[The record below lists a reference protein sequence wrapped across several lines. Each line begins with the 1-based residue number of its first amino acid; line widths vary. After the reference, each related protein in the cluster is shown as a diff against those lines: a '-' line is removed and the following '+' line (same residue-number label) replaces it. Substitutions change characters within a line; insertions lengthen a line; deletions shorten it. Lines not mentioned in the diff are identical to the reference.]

1 MLLIA
6 FVFAYF
12 IKQPILSFGTLFL
25 FIYGFRFSSK
35 GINAEKCDYY
45 INQYRLIFCFVIPF
59 LNFYMYWSTIGGN
72 AGFGFTFS
80 PLTLM
85 QKLSF
90 LSQVILIFLPEI
102 RKFLSRKTSFILMK
116 RSKISIG
123 FVSNCFNPNNLYG
136 ILLRILSN
144 GLYST

>member
-72 AGFGFTFS
+72 ADSGLRLVRLPS
-80 PLTLM
+80 CKSCLSYY
-85 QKLSF
+85 KLF
-90 LSQVILIFLPEI
+90 
-102 RKFLSRKTSFILMK
+102 
-116 RSKISIG
+116 
-123 FVSNCFNPNNLYG
+123 
-136 ILLRILSN
+136 
-144 GLYST
+144 

>member
-1 MLLIA
+1 MFLIA
-6 FVFAYF
+6 FVLAYF
-12 IKQPILSFGTLFL
+12 IKQPILSMGTLFL

-35 GINAEKCDYY
+35 GINAEKYDCY

-59 LNFYMYWSTIGGN
+59 LNFYMYWTTIGGN
-72 AGFGFTFS
+72 AGVGFTFS

-102 RKFLSRKTSFILMK
+102 RKFLSRKNFIHIDEKKQKLA
-116 RSKISIG
+116 S
-123 FVSNCFNPNNLYG
+123 VLYPIAL
-136 ILLRILSN
+136 ILTVCMAYR
-144 GLYST
+144 

>member
-85 QKLSF
+85 QKAVF
-90 LSQVILIFLPEI
+90 LITSYFDILTRNSQIF
-102 RKFLSRKTSFILMK
+102 
-116 RSKISIG
+116 IS
-123 FVSNCFNPNNLYG
+123 
-136 ILLRILSN
+136 
-144 GLYST
+144 

>member
-1 MLLIA
+1 MFLIA

-12 IKQPILSFGTLFL
+12 IKQPILSIGTLFL

-35 GINAEKCDYY
+35 GMNAEKYDDY

-90 LSQVILIFLPEI
+90 LSQVILILLPEI
-102 RKFLSRKTSFILMK
+102 RKFLSRKNFIHIDEKKQRLA
-116 RSKISIG
+116 S
-123 FVSNCFNPNNLYG
+123 VLYPIAL
-136 ILLRILSN
+136 ILTICMAYR
-144 GLYST
+144 

>member
-1 MLLIA
+1 MFLIA
-6 FVFAYF
+6 FVLAYF
-12 IKQPILSFGTLFL
+12 IKQPILSMGTLFL

-59 LNFYMYWSTIGGN
+59 LNFYMSWTTIGGN
-72 AGFGFTFS
+72 AGVGFTFS

-90 LSQVILIFLPEI
+90 LSQVILILLPEI
-102 RKFLSRKTSFILMK
+102 RKFLSRKNFIHIDEKKQRLA
-116 RSKISIG
+116 S
-123 FVSNCFNPNNLYG
+123 VLYPIAL
-136 ILLRILSN
+136 ILTVCMAYR
-144 GLYST
+144 